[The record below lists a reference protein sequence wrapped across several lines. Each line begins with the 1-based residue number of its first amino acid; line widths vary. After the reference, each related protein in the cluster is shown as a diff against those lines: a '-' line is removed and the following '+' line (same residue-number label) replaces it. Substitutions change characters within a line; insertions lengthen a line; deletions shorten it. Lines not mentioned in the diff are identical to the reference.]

1 MIGQDWKI
9 SSPFF
14 LAENL
19 VLLVWKIPLENLEN
33 SAHGKSG
40 GKSGKLDLLADWRKI
55 WQAEKSAE
63 NLADPVK
70 RKIWKIQNM
79 ENLENLTRKICGKFP
94 QSGKSGKSA
103 DPVQLRKICGKIGK
117 SGKSEN
123 VKYI

>member
-1 MIGQDWKI
+1 MIWQDWKV

-14 LAENL
+14 LRKILCYRSGKFRWKIWKIPHIENLAENL
-19 VLLVWKIPLENLEN
+19 ASGKI
-33 SAHGKSG
+33 SGKSG
-40 GKSGKLDLLADWRKI
+40 GSCK
-55 WQAEKSAE
+55 AE
-63 NLADPVK
+63 NLA
-70 RKIWKIQNM
+70 

>member
-1 MIGQDWKI
+1 MIWQDWKV

-14 LAENL
+14 LRKILCYRSGKFRWKIWKIPHIENLAENL
-19 VLLVWKIPLENLEN
+19 
-33 SAHGKSG
+33 ASG
-40 GKSGKLDLLADWRKI
+40 
-55 WQAEKSAE
+55 KSAE
-63 NLADPVK
+63 NLA
-70 RKIWKIQNM
+70 